1 MPPHNGHR
9 YLLDFAAGCV
19 DRLSVLVCTMQSDS
33 IAGTLRYEWMKE
45 MFPNINVVHMTEEN
59 PEARKGSPNSYRIWA
74 DAVLRYAGPVDYV
87 FASEDYGFRLAEELD
102 ASYIPVDPS
111 RRAFPVSATMV
122 RRNPMGSW
130 PFIPSCVR
138 PYFARRVY
146 VLSEQPG
153 ESDAL
158 LEHLAD
164 HFRTVY
170 AGDYLAYHAERT
182 GSTVIDPAFAVRAQ
196 IATENAIAKQA
207 DRILLSATDP
217 VHVWMRLRALAE
229 SDGAPGASGV
239 SGAGGVSRAD
249 GVSDA
254 DGVPRAGG
262 VSGAGAAPLGEPPKP
277 RPKSEWAR
285 LRYLINPPTDASTAT
300 VYDPARL
307 PVLARTLEF
316 LAEQGADVRVL
327 AGSPEERFTQAMELV
342 DEMLLD

>member
-19 DRLSVLVCTMQSDS
+19 DRLSVLVCTMRSDG
-33 IAGTLRYEWMKE
+33 IDGALRFAWMKE
-45 MFPNINVVHMTEEN
+45 MFPNINILHMTEEN
-59 PEARKGSPNSYRIWA
+59 PEARKGSPSSYQIWA

-182 GSTVIDPAFAVRAQ
+182 GSNAIDPGFAVRAQ

-217 VHVWMRLRALAE
+217 VHVWMRLRAMAE
-229 SDGAPGASGV
+229 GNGVPG
-239 SGAGGVSRAD
+239 
-249 GVSDA
+249 A
-254 DGVPRAGG
+254 DGVPDADRT
-262 VSGAGAAPLGEPPKP
+262 SLGEPPNP
-277 RPKSEWAR
+277 RPLSEWAR
-285 LRYLINPPTDASTAT
+285 HRYLINPPKDAGTAT

-316 LAEQGADVRVL
+316 LAEQGVDVRVL
-327 AGSPEERFTQAMELV
+327 AGTPEERFTQAMELV

>member
-19 DRLSVLVCTMQSDS
+19 DRLSVLVCTLTSDS
-33 IAGTLRYEWMKE
+33 IDGTIRFQWMKE
-45 MFPNINVVHMTEEN
+45 MFPNINVLHMTEEN
-59 PEARKGSPNSYRIWA
+59 PEARKGSPNSYAIWA

-87 FASEDYGFRLAEELD
+87 FASEDYGFQLARELD

-111 RRAFPVSATMV
+111 RRVFPVSATMV
-122 RRNPMGSW
+122 RRNPMGAW

-170 AGDYLAYHAERT
+170 AGDYLAYHAQRT
-182 GSTVIDPAFAVRAQ
+182 GSSAIDPDFAVRAQ

-207 DRILLSATDP
+207 ERILLSATDP
-217 VHVWMRLRALAE
+217 VHVWMRLRATAK
-229 SDGAPGASGV
+229 AKGAS
-239 SGAGGVSRAD
+239 SAGEAT
-249 GVSDA
+249 
-254 DGVPRAGG
+254 
-262 VSGAGAAPLGEPPKP
+262 LGEPPKP
-277 RPKSEWAR
+277 RPLSEWAR
-285 LRYLINPPTDASTAT
+285 LRYLINPPSGATRAT

-307 PVLARTLEF
+307 PVLASTLEF

-327 AGSPEERFTQAMELV
+327 AGSPEERFTQSMELV

>member
-19 DRLSVLVCTMQSDS
+19 DRLSVLVCTMKSDG
-33 IAGTLRYEWMKE
+33 IDGTLRFKWMKE

-59 PEARKGSPNSYRIWA
+59 PEARKGSPNSYQIWA

-87 FASEDYGFRLAEELD
+87 FASEDYGFQLANELD

-146 VLSEQPG
+146 VLSEKPG

-170 AGDYLAYHAERT
+170 AGDYLAYHAQRT
-182 GSTVIDPAFAVRAQ
+182 GSSSIDPDFAVRAQ

-207 DRILLSATDP
+207 DRILLSASDP
-217 VHVWMRLRALAE
+217 VHVWMRLRATA
-229 SDGAPGASGV
+229 
-239 SGAGGVSRAD
+239 AGGATGED
-249 GVSDA
+249 GSV
-254 DGVPRAGG
+254 
-262 VSGAGAAPLGEPPKP
+262 LGEPPKP
-277 RPKSEWAR
+277 RPLSEWAR
-285 LRYLINPPTDASTAT
+285 LRYLINPPSGASRAT

-307 PVLARTLEF
+307 PVLASTLEF